1 MFNRVA
7 FGVLLAAGVVSC
19 SAQPRGTPVPLPDGE
34 GGIGF
39 DDLRFSP
46 ALGKVLVP
54 AGRTGSLD
62 LVDPGTAAVTRI
74 SGFGRAPSYG
84 GGHGDGPTSVD
95 EGEGLVFVTDRTAQQ
110 LVLVDPKKTAIVGRG
125 PLAAAPDYVRYV
137 AATHEV
143 WVTEPAA
150 SQIEIFALPAGGLPA
165 VSRSGI
171 IPVENGPES
180 LVVDGRRGRA
190 YTHRWQR
197 STLAIDVKTRKV
209 VGEWLNGCAAS
220 RGIAM
225 EEEHGFLFAACS
237 EGTVSVLDVEDDGRI
252 LSSIARGSGF
262 DVMGYAPRLGHIY
275 VAGGV
280 CKCLVVLGVSPAGAL
295 SLLGR
300 LGAPGSTHCVVADD
314 RRQAW
319 VCDPDGGRIWRVFD
333 TWPGT
338 FPGTP

>member
-1 MFNRVA
+1 MVNRVA
-7 FGVLLAAGVVSC
+7 FGLLVGAGIVAC
-19 SAQPRGTPVPLPDGE
+19 TAQPSGTPVPLPDGE

-46 ALGKVLVP
+46 ALGRVLVP

-62 LVDPGTAAVTRI
+62 LIDPGTSAVTRI

-95 EGEGLVFVTDRTAQQ
+95 DGEGLVFATDRTARQ
-110 LVLVDPKKTAIVGRG
+110 LVLLDPKTTAIVGRA

-137 AATHEV
+137 TATREV

-150 SQIEIFALPAGGLPA
+150 SQIEIFALSAGPPPALSPGGT
-165 VSRSGI
+165 

-197 STLAIDVKTRKV
+197 STLAIDVKARRAV
-209 VGEWLNGCAAS
+209 SEWLNGCAAS
-220 RGIAM
+220 RGIALD
-225 EEEHGFLFAACS
+225 EERGFLFAACS
-237 EGTVSVLDVEDDGRI
+237 EGTVSVLDVEHDGRI

-262 DVMGYAPRLGHIY
+262 DVMAYARRLGHIY
-275 VAGGV
+275 VAGRA
-280 CKCLVVLGVSPAGAL
+280 CKCLVVLGVSQGGAL

-300 LGAPGSTHCVVADD
+300 LGAPASTHCVVADD

-319 VCDPDGGRIWRVFD
+319 VCDPDGGRVWRVAD
-333 TWPGT
+333 TWPASL
-338 FPGTP
+338 PGTP